1 MFNIRF
7 WQFDKRENSTKRPD
21 HTQGIV
27 IPCALKDNCSAINPV
42 FEINTVLWPDG
53 NPTGYNYCL
62 CPTFGRYYFIRDW
75 SYERG
80 LWIAH
85 LEVDV
90 LASYRDQIATSKQ
103 YILRSNTFQ
112 APYIADMIYPAKADP
127 YLTTYTA
134 LSKWVPYIKGGTYVV
149 GVINDDSDGIGAV
162 HYYLFTQTNFN
173 TFLQNMLNSPDW
185 LEISD
190 ISANLQKALINPMQ
204 YIVSCVYIPLNIFTV
219 LDVDITT
226 APDPLNSIK
235 LGWWSFSATCYRMP
249 EEPIVEI
256 ETTIGVPRHPDA
268 NNRGAYLNG
277 PPFATYMFTYPA
289 FGTFELPAVK
299 LTTLSSLVCQILID
313 LVTGLAIL
321 RVKSASDGAILT
333 TVRSQVGVP
342 IQMAQ
347 MSTNPISNIGGIV
360 SSVAGA
366 LGGGLI
372 GGILGGLSAIG
383 NIADFVS
390 PDVETRGSN
399 GSFVELDGQPRIDAT
414 FLKLVGDDPEH
425 LGYPTCAKH
434 TINEMFGY
442 ILVQDAD
449 IELVATAEENRRVKQ
464 YMDSGFYYE

>member
-7 WQFDKRENSTKRPD
+7 WQFEKRENSTKRPD
-21 HTQGIV
+21 HSEGIV
-27 IPCALKDNCSAINPV
+27 LPCALKENCSAISPI

-62 CPTFGRYYFIRDW
+62 CPTFNRYYFVRDW
-75 SYERG
+75 VYANG
-80 LWIAH
+80 VWLAY

-90 LASYRDQIATSKQ
+90 LASYRDQIANSEQ
-103 YILRSNTFQ
+103 YVLRSHTFQ
-112 APYIADMIYPAKADP
+112 SPYIADLIYPAKADP
-127 YLTTYTA
+127 YLVTYTA

-162 HYYLFTQTNFN
+162 HYYLFTQSNFN
-173 TFLQNMLNSPDW
+173 KFLNNMLNNPNW

-190 ISANLQKALINPMQ
+190 ISENLQKALINPMQ
-204 YIVSCVYIPLNIFTV
+204 YIVSCTYIPLSVYTILN
-219 LDVDITT
+219 VDITT
-226 APDPLNSIK
+226 APDPLTSIK

-256 ETTIGVPRHPDA
+256 ETTLSVPRHPDA
-268 NNRGAYLNG
+268 NDRGAYLNG
-277 PPFATYMFTYPA
+277 PPFATYILTYPA
-289 FGTFELPAVK
+289 FGNFELPAVK
-299 LTTLSSLVCQILID
+299 LATTSTLVCQILID
-313 LVTGLAIL
+313 LVTGLSIL
-321 RVKSASDGAILT
+321 RVKNSSDGAILT

-347 MSTNPISNIGGIV
+347 LSTNPIANLGGVISSAFSGGGI
-360 SSVAGA
+360 
-366 LGGGLI
+366 I

-399 GSFVELDGQPRIDAT
+399 GSFVELSGNPRIDAT
-414 FLKLVGDDPEH
+414 FLKLVGDDPEQ
-425 LGYPTCAKH
+425 LGYPTCARHK
-434 TINEMFGY
+434 ISEMFGY

-449 IELVATAEENRRVKQ
+449 ITLAATAEENRRVKQ
-464 YMDSGFYYE
+464 YMDSGFFYE